1 MGSKW
6 DKLFGLEHPEA
17 YGKIEDP
24 EDKEKHLYNTDTPEI
39 TLELLTAICKRLGI
53 DTTHIWNTYSKTLKE
68 HRKRL

>member
-24 EDKEKHLYNTDTPEI
+24 EDKEKHLYATDVPDI
-39 TLELLTAICKRLGI
+39 TLELLTLICKGLNI
-53 DTTHIWNTYSKTLKE
+53 KTEFIWDRYSKTLKE